1 MATALTSR
9 KPIKSRRMSY
19 NSLSRPV
26 TCKWVFPG
34 FQPPLWFEFHRYGR
48 FSHIETTTF
57 LIPTPLGPE
66 ELQSGVCCWNG
77 CSFTSL
83 TLTSPEFV
91 SHVLFHPYHMY
102 LKLVGTEV
110 IRDREL
116 NDCRMD
122 STLSNLL
129 PSLEV
134 QLQCCWSNGQCGV
147 VFDSVGDFYRHV
159 HEHASSK
166 YLTTCH
172 WGGMYTYCLNS
183 HTHTHTHTH
192 THAYIFLPHFQAV
205 LSMHTC
211 NFNLILTLQ
220 ESGVQCTYNIPPSFT
235 HHIHPLIHYSQLSP
249 LTAYH

>member
-9 KPIKSRRMSY
+9 KPIKTRRMSY
-19 NSLSRPV
+19 NSLLRPV
-26 TCKWVFPG
+26 TCEWVFPDSNLLCG
-34 FQPPLWFEFHRYGR
+34 LNFTDMDVFTQHVRDDHLPNPY
-48 FSHIETTTF
+48 
-57 LIPTPLGPE
+57 TPGGGHALGPE

-166 YLTTCH
+166 DLTTCH
-172 WGGMYTYCLNS
+172 WGGMYTYCRNS
-183 HTHTHTHTH
+183 HLHTHTHTHTH
-192 THAYIFLPHFQAV
+192 IFYHIFKLFFPCTHAT
-205 LSMHTC
+205 ST
-211 NFNLILTLQ
+211 
-220 ESGVQCTYNIPPSFT
+220 
-235 HHIHPLIHYSQLSP
+235 
-249 LTAYH
+249 